1 MSAIRIEGCV
11 EPDCF
16 HCPFEDCMVSG
27 AFPGEEKRNI
37 ECGRLPR
44 SKGKRKRKKRKKEVV
59 GNEKK

>member
-16 HCPFEDCMVSG
+16 HCPFRDCMVNG

-37 ECGRLPR
+37 ECGSLPGR
-44 SKGKRKRKKRKKEVV
+44 GTGKRKKRKKEVEK
-59 GNEKK
+59 NEI